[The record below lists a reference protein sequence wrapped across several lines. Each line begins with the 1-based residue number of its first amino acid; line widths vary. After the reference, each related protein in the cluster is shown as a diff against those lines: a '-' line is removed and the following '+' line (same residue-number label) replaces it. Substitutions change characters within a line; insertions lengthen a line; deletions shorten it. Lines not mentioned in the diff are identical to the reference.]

1 MNVMRLDA
9 EMIAEK
15 NECEERLF
23 NSLQLLDCMRWY
35 ITELYTITK
44 YLGIAGRTPK
54 YQGLVCGGRLAP
66 DV

>member
-23 NSLQLLDCMRWY
+23 NSLQLLDD
-35 ITELYTITK
+35 I
-44 YLGIAGRTPK
+44 
-54 YQGLVCGGRLAP
+54 
-66 DV
+66 